1 MKLTVN
7 RETLLDI
14 LEKVVGAVETKST
27 TPILSNVLLSVSD
40 NGMVVTGTDLDTEMT
55 AYMHNTGIEEYGK
68 TTVSA
73 KKLLDICKALPA
85 DSLIKL
91 FTLNEQQLMVES
103 TRSRFELAT
112 LPADDFPVLDTLV
125 FDATVQLAEDQFLSH
140 LQKTAFAMASQD
152 VRYYLNGMLFRLKAG
167 KVEVVATDGHRL
179 AYSSNAYT
187 EQNTASDINI
197 IIPRKSVQ
205 ELSRLLATDCQVPL
219 DIQLSTNHIRI
230 QKDNFRFTSKLIDG
244 KYPDFQAAIPHTSL
258 NVLELDRLQ
267 FKDALSRVAILSN
280 SKFRG
285 VLLRLTQG
293 LLTLQSSNPDRE
305 MAQETLD
312 IAYDGEPFEVG
323 FNINYLLDALNHIDS
338 ETVVLELND
347 VHSSTV
353 IKSPENVNVINVVMP
368 VKL

>member
-1 MKLTVN
+1 MKLTIN

-14 LEKVVGAVETKST
+14 LEKVVGAVEPKST
-27 TPILSNVLLSVSD
+27 TPILSNILLAVSD
-40 NGMVVTGTDLDTEMT
+40 NGIVVTGTDLDTEMT
-55 AYMHNTGIEEYGK
+55 AYVPNTGIEAYGK
-68 TTVSA
+68 ITVSA
-73 KKLLDICKALPA
+73 KKLLDICKALPK

-91 FTLNEQQLMVES
+91 FTVNEHLMIES
-103 TRSRFELAT
+103 TRSHFELAT

-125 FDATVQLAEDQFLSH
+125 FESSVELPENQFLAH
-140 LQKTAFAMASQD
+140 LQKTAFAMALQD
-152 VRYYLNGMLFRLKAG
+152 VRYYLNGMLFRLKDG
-167 KVEVVATDGHRL
+167 KIEVVATDGHRL
-179 AYSSNAYT
+179 AYSSSPET
-187 EQNTASDINI
+187 GTRSTAPINI

-205 ELSRLLATDCQVPL
+205 ELSRLLAADCEVPVT
-219 DIQLSTNHIRI
+219 IQLSANHIRI

-244 KYPDFQAAIPHTSL
+244 KYPDFQAAIPQTSL
-258 NVLELDRLQ
+258 NVLELNRMQ

-305 MAQETLD
+305 MAEETID
-312 IAYDGEPFEVG
+312 IAYQGEVFEVG
-323 FNINYLLDALNHIDS
+323 FNINYLLDAINHLDS
-338 ETVVLELND
+338 ETVLLELND

-353 IKSPENVNVINVVMP
+353 VKSPDHDDVINVVMP